1 MFKEVMKQVEQ
12 QSRGQMAVKTAIKP
26 IKNTNVLLKDVAGMK
41 SEKVEIQEFINF
53 LKEPKVY
60 KDIGAKMPKG
70 VLLHGP
76 PGTGKTLLGKAVAT
90 ECDVPFYYKTGSDFV
105 KTYVGEGS

>member
-1 MFKEVMKQVEQ
+1 MCDV
-12 QSRGQMAVKTAIKP
+12 KP
-26 IKNTNVLLKDVAGMK
+26 IKDTNVLLKDVAGIK
-41 SEKVEIQEFINF
+41 GEKVEIQEFINF

-70 VLLHGP
+70 VLLLGP

-90 ECDVPFYYKTGSDFV
+90 ECDVPFYYKTEDQILSKYMLV
-105 KTYVGEGS
+105 KDRKKFEIFSKLQDPAK